1 MATGADD
8 RPRPRRV
15 GIFGGTF
22 DPPHVGHVS
31 VARDVADQLSL
42 DEVLWIP
49 ARHSPLKPGEPG
61 TDPELRLAMV
71 RAAADLDPRFRVDD
85 RELRR
90 DGPSFT
96 VDTLNELR
104 EGPLAGDVAVFL
116 IIGIDQ
122 YRVFDDWEAPHEI
135 HELAQ
140 LAVMDRGG
148 EGLVDVAAPSRSI
161 PMAGDVVSV
170 EVRRVDVSSTQI
182 RERVRTGEDIKT
194 LVPPAVAHVIEAEGL
209 YLA

>member
-8 RPRPRRV
+8 RLRTRRV
-15 GIFGGTF
+15 AIFGGAF

-49 ARHSPLKPGEPG
+49 ARHSPLKPGEPE
-61 TDPELRLAMV
+61 TDPDLRLAMV

-90 DGPSFT
+90 AGPSYT

-104 EGPLAGDVAVFL
+104 EGPLADDVAVFL

-122 YRVFDDWEAPHEI
+122 YRVFEQWKAPHEI
-135 HELAQ
+135 QELAQ

-148 EGLVDVAAPSRSI
+148 EGLRDRAAPSRSI
-161 PMAGDVVSV
+161 PVPGDVVSV
-170 EVRRVDVSSTQI
+170 DVRRVDVSSTQI
-182 RERVRTGEDIKT
+182 RERVRTGEDIGI
-194 LVPPAVAHVIEAEGL
+194 LVPAAVARIIETEGL